1 MSWKTFEEECTSY
14 LNRKYGIKFEQQGES
29 DSTVS
34 DILYCGEKKCFYI
47 EAKMPNAQC
56 GQFVLLPNFKKGVFK
71 YSSKNKANENEYTR
85 MIIEKKKTPG

>member
-34 DILYCGEKKCFYI
+34 VIYFIVEKRNVSI
-47 EAKMPNAQC
+47 
-56 GQFVLLPNFKKGVFK
+56 
-71 YSSKNKANENEYTR
+71 
-85 MIIEKKKTPG
+85 

>member
-56 GQFVLLPNFKKGVFK
+56 GQLYYYQILKKV
-71 YSSKNKANENEYTR
+71 YSS
-85 MIIEKKKTPG
+85 ILLKTKQMKMNIPE

>member
-34 DILYCGEKKCFYI
+34 GYTLLWRKEMFLYR
-47 EAKMPNAQC
+47 
-56 GQFVLLPNFKKGVFK
+56 
-71 YSSKNKANENEYTR
+71 SKNA
-85 MIIEKKKTPG
+85 

>member
-47 EAKMPNAQC
+47 EAKMPNA
-56 GQFVLLPNFKKGVFK
+56 
-71 YSSKNKANENEYTR
+71 
-85 MIIEKKKTPG
+85 